1 MMKKT
6 NLGLLIIL
14 IVISVS
20 ILVILQ
26 SFSSEIQENDHSG
39 IINMNV
45 TSLSSSSISSEGMQ
59 TVGNKK

>member
-26 SFSSEIQENDHSG
+26 SFPSEIQENDHSG
-39 IINMNV
+39 IVNMNV
-45 TSLSSSSISSEGMQ
+45 TSSSSSSISSEGMQ